1 MIIPI
6 NLERLSG
13 DGYKMNANNP
23 TASTPSYITHAQL
36 RYSPFTSSE
45 AIQGAFVTGAYSTV
59 EFDVTGANL
68 TRYLKLYTSTD
79 GTTYNE
85 VKSWGGTDGIRQK
98 EYRLFSS
105 RLTATNIVSQQIAVN
120 ELDTVS
126 SISYSAFDAQI
137 VIVFASNIFATDY
150 KTDIG
155 ISNLSYLG
163 GLKNANFNFTSTANT
178 LTIYGINPANGN
190 ALSFSASELIFTLEI
205 KIYP

>member
-45 AIQGAFVTGAYSTV
+45 AIQGAFVTGANSTV

-68 TRYLKLYTSTD
+68 TRYLKLYTSVD

-98 EYRLFSS
+98 EYLVYSAL
-105 RLTATNIVSQQIAVN
+105 LTQSGTNAPVATILENTLIGTPTWNYLNPA
-120 ELDTVS
+120 
-126 SISYSAFDAQI
+126 SYSATLTGGFAVGKTI
-137 VIVFASNIFATDY
+137 VTPCNITLVSGGTFAV
-150 KTDIG
+150 TDIQANLVE
-155 ISNLSYLG
+155 IQTDSN
-163 GLKNANFNFTSTANT
+163 NAIPPFFNV
-178 LTIYGINPANGN
+178 
-190 ALSFSASELIFTLEI
+190 EI
-205 KIYP
+205 KVYP